1 MYYLAS
7 VINFLFTAY
16 NFIIFIRVVMSWV
29 RVDPYNPLV
38 RIIYQLTEPVL
49 APLRRV
55 IPPAAGLD
63 FSPIVAFFLIELLRR
78 LVMGLLF

>member
-38 RIIYQLTEPVL
+38 RMVYQLTEPVL

-78 LVMGLLF
+78 LVMGMLF

>member
-38 RIIYQLTEPVL
+38 RIVYQLTEPVL